1 MLQKKHVR
9 TQDLFQK
16 CRAYC
21 MIYDIKKIALIVEEF
36 QETHFIFYY
45 ESVETVS
52 ILLWCP
58 PIWYRIEL
66 TRPNKPDIYFFL
78 FSYVG

>member
-1 MLQKKHVR
+1 MR

-16 CRAYC
+16 YRAYFI
-21 MIYDIKKIALIVEEF
+21 IYDIKKKIVFALIVEEF
-36 QETHFIFYY
+36 RETHFIFYY

-52 ILLWCP
+52 ILLWRP